1 MNFDEAAEK
10 ASRYMLDY
18 LESEHQLSRA
28 DAYMLCSLA
37 CDLKIAQV
45 VNEPHRF
52 VAMHVRKDIFAAPP
66 PPLLGATGGNEA
78 ILEGRQPARLTRKW
92 LLEIELPLDWSTQE
106 RLLGLNG

>member
-52 VAMHVRKDIFAAPP
+52 VAMHVRKDILQRRRRPSWA
-66 PPLLGATGGNEA
+66 LLGVMRPSWRGASRHDLPGSGSWKSSYRSTGRRRNDYSG
-78 ILEGRQPARLTRKW
+78 
-92 LLEIELPLDWSTQE
+92 
-106 RLLGLNG
+106 